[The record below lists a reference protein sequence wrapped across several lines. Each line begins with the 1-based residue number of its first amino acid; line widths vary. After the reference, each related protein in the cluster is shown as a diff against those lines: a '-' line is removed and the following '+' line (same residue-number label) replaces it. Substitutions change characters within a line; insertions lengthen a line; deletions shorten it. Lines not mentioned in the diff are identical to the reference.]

1 MALYR
6 AYNVDSVGKTL
17 GFVSFEAAD
26 DADACEQ
33 AEKFRTQHSW
43 TVTDVWEIHRRLE
56 CPRKVAATTPKIA
69 MTGLPAQPS
78 P

>member
-1 MALYR
+1 MAFYR
-6 AYNVDSVGKTL
+6 AYNVDSIGKTL

-33 AEKFRTQHSW
+33 AETFRTTHSW
-43 TVTDVWEIHRRLE
+43 TVTDVWEIHRKLE
-56 CPRKVAATTPKIA
+56 CPRKITATAPKVL
-69 MTGLPAQPS
+69 MTGRPAQPA